1 MESWPP
7 RWGAPPPGPLA
18 APWLLG
24 LLLAPWTLPLAGML
38 FLLLTC
44 SPPRTSEPL
53 SSALAAPLTPLSGDL
68 LVAFERCRL
77 HRGSLS

>member
-1 MESWPP
+1 MESRPP

-24 LLLAPWTLPLAGML
+24 LLLSPWTLPLAGML

-44 SPPRTSEPL
+44 SPPCASEPL
-53 SSALAAPLTPLSGDL
+53 SSTLRRAANS
-68 LVAFERCRL
+68 RL
-77 HRGSLS
+77 GGFAGCV